1 LKAKGFCGH
10 ARRSLFY
17 YPLLSTVL
25 WAEYVTSAPYLQGPF
40 AGDFEFQSGLVSG
53 NGNRH
58 TLCMF
63 TPVNPP
69 KITAVLGPTNTGK
82 TYLAIERM
90 LGHRTG
96 MMGFPL
102 RLLARENYDRVVSL
116 VGPRHV
122 ALVTGEEK
130 IVPPTARYFL
140 CTVESMPVTRLVD
153 FLAVDE
159 IQLCA
164 DPERGHLFTDR
175 LLRARGQSETMFLGS
190 ETIRSVL
197 RKLVPEAEFVSR
209 PRFSKLSYSGPKKLS
224 RMKRRSAIVA
234 FSASD
239 VYALAEQIRQTSGG
253 AAVVLGALSPRTRNA
268 QVQMYQ
274 EGEVDYLVAT
284 DAIGMGLNMNID
296 HVAFWRLHK
305 FDGLRQRPLAVDEI
319 AQIAGRAG
327 RYMQDGTFGTLA
339 ELGALDPETVEAVEN
354 HRFQSIRGIWWRN
367 SDLEFKNLTSLLKSL
382 DASPPS
388 RVLRRVREAEDH
400 GALRRLS
407 QNKSIADLAGTPDMV
422 RLIWEVCQIPDF
434 RKTMPD
440 VHVRLLATIYQHLA
454 AGDGR
459 LPTDWVAGQLVRLE
473 RFDGDID
480 TLMARI
486 AHTRTWTYILHRT
499 DWISDS
505 ASWQDRAR
513 LIEDRLS
520 DALHE
525 RLTQRFV
532 DRRSA
537 ILVRSRG
544 QDIEADV
551 NEDNDVFVEG
561 VLVGRLEGLRFITDL
576 SATSGDRRLLTA
588 AAHRGLQREMG
599 RRVAALE
606 NAKDADF
613 TLLDDGTIRW
623 KDQALGRLT
632 KGADILSAR
641 PQVATSTILPSSL
654 RDRVEA
660 RLAGWFDEVLRRAFM
675 PLVTIPTAKLAG
687 PARGIVFQLREGLGS
702 IARSGA
708 QAQISALLSQDRKT
722 FRACQVR
729 IGPQTIYIASL
740 LKPRIVAL
748 RALLWAVWSGQ
759 EVPEVPPP
767 GLTTLPVKGGA
778 PAGFYAAIGF
788 VVIGERLIRADILDR
803 VATKLIRLARLGAF
817 TLPDDVPSLLGLNV
831 PETQAL
837 IRQLGYAV
845 RPDGMIA
852 RKAGKR
858 RLSKGKDQI
867 KASSRKGTRKRQ
879 PANLKPDSPFAKLSE
894 LSL

>member
-1 LKAKGFCGH
+1 M
-10 ARRSLFY
+10 S
-17 YPLLSTVL
+17 
-25 WAEYVTSAPYLQGPF
+25 
-40 AGDFEFQSGLVSG
+40 
-53 NGNRH
+53 
-58 TLCMF
+58 
-63 TPVNPP
+63 TPVDPP

-190 ETIRSVL
+190 ETIRPVL

-209 PRFSKLSYSGPKKLS
+209 PRFSKLTYSGPKKLT

-284 DAIGMGLNMNID
+284 DAFGMGLNMNID

-305 FDGLRQRPLAVDEI
+305 FDGLRRRPLAVDEI

-407 QNKSIADLAGTPDMV
+407 HDKSIADLAGNSDMV

-454 AGDGR
+454 AGAGR

-499 DWISDS
+499 DWIDDS

-544 QDIEADV
+544 KDIEADV

-606 NAKDADF
+606 NAKDAEF
-613 TLLDDGTIRW
+613 TLSDDGTIRW
-623 KDQALGRLT
+623 HGQTLGKLT
-632 KGADILSAR
+632 KGADILSPR
-641 PQVATSTILPSSL
+641 PQVATSTILPTLL
-654 RDRVEA
+654 RDRVEG
-660 RLAGWFDEVLRRAFM
+660 RLVRWFDEVLRRAFM
-675 PLVTIPTAKLAG
+675 PLVTIPDAKLTG
-687 PARGIVFQLREGLGS
+687 PARGIAFQLREGLGS
-702 IARSGA
+702 ITRSGA
-708 QAQISALLSQDRKT
+708 QAQISALSSQDKNV
-722 FRACQVR
+722 FRSCR
-729 IGPQTIYIASL
+729 IRVGPQTIYIASL

-748 RALLWAVWSGQ
+748 RALLWAVWKVQ
-759 EVPEVPPP
+759 EVPDVPSP
-767 GLTTLPVKGGA
+767 GLTTLPGKGGV
-778 PAGFYAAIGF
+778 PAGFYEAIGF
-788 VVIGERLIRADILDR
+788 VVMGDRLIRVDILDR
-803 VATKLIRLARLGAF
+803 VATTLIRLARSGTFA
-817 TLPDDVPSLLGLNV
+817 LPDNIPSLLGLNV
-831 PETQAL
+831 PETQTLA
-837 IRQLGYAV
+837 RQLGYAV
-845 RPDGMIA
+845 RPDGAVA
-852 RKAGKR
+852 RKTGKR
-858 RLSKGKDQI
+858 RSKKSKEQTG
-867 KASSRKGTRKRQ
+867 APLRKGERKRRSTK
-879 PANLKPDSPFAKLSE
+879 PAPDSPFAKLSE

>member
-1 LKAKGFCGH
+1 
-10 ARRSLFY
+10 
-17 YPLLSTVL
+17 
-25 WAEYVTSAPYLQGPF
+25 
-40 AGDFEFQSGLVSG
+40 
-53 NGNRH
+53 
-58 TLCMF
+58 MF
-63 TPVNPP
+63 TLVNPP

-130 IVPPTARYFL
+130 IIPPTARYFL

-190 ETIRSVL
+190 ETIRPVL

-209 PRFSKLSYSGPKKLS
+209 PRFSKLTYSGPKKLT

-305 FDGLRQRPLAVDEI
+305 FDGLRRRPLAVDEI

-339 ELGALDPETVEAVEN
+339 ELGMLDPETVEAVEN

-388 RVLRRVREAEDH
+388 RILRRVREAEDH
-400 GALRRLS
+400 GALRRLAHD
-407 QNKSIADLAGTPDMV
+407 KSIADLAGNPDMV

-440 VHVRLLATIYQHLA
+440 AHVRLLATIYQHLA
-454 AGDGR
+454 VGEGR
-459 LPTDWVAGQLVRLE
+459 LPTDWVAAQLVRLE

-499 DWISDS
+499 DWIADA

-537 ILVRSRG
+537 TLVRSRG
-544 QDIEADV
+544 KDIEADV

-561 VLVGRLEGLRFITDL
+561 MLVGRLEGLRFITDL

-599 RRVAALE
+599 RRVSALE
-606 NAKDADF
+606 NAKDAEF

-623 KDQALGRLT
+623 QDQMLGKLT
-632 KGADILSAR
+632 KGADILSPR
-641 PQVATSTILPSSL
+641 PQVATSTILPTTL
-654 RDRVEA
+654 RDRVEG
-660 RLAGWFDEVLRRAFM
+660 RLLRWFDEVLRRAFM
-675 PLVTIPTAKLAG
+675 PLVTIPVAKLTG
-687 PARGIVFQLREGLGS
+687 PARGIAFQLREGLGS

-708 QAQISALLSQDRKT
+708 QAQILALSSQDKNT
-722 FRACQVR
+722 FRSCR
-729 IGPQTIYIASL
+729 IRVGPQTIFIASL
-740 LKPRIVAL
+740 LKPRVVTL
-748 RALLWAVWSGQ
+748 RAHLWAVWNVR
-759 EVPEVPPP
+759 EVPVLPSP
-767 GLTTLPVKGGA
+767 GLTTLSVKGEA
-778 PAGFYAAIGF
+778 VAGFYAAIGF
-788 VVIGERLIRADILDR
+788 VALGDRLIRADILDR
-803 VATKLIRLARLGAF
+803 VATALIRLARSGSFA
-817 TLPDDVPSLLGLNV
+817 LPDDIPSLLGLNV
-831 PETQAL
+831 AETQTL
-837 IRQLGYAV
+837 VRQLGYAV
-845 RPDGMIA
+845 RPDGSVA

-858 RLSKGKDQI
+858 RPKKSTDQTGSPSQ
-867 KASSRKGTRKRQ
+867 KVARKRRSTI
-879 PANLKPDSPFAKLSE
+879 PAPDSPFAKLAE

>member
-1 LKAKGFCGH
+1 M
-10 ARRSLFY
+10 S
-17 YPLLSTVL
+17 
-25 WAEYVTSAPYLQGPF
+25 
-40 AGDFEFQSGLVSG
+40 
-53 NGNRH
+53 
-58 TLCMF
+58 
-63 TPVNPP
+63 TPVNYSE
-69 KITAVLGPTNTGK
+69 ITAVLGPTNTGK
-82 TYLAIERM
+82 TYLAVERM

-116 VGPRHV
+116 IGSRHV

-130 IVPPTARYFL
+130 IIPKTARYFL
-140 CTVESMPVTRLVD
+140 CTVESMPVARLVD

-159 IQLCA
+159 VQLCA

-190 ETIRSVL
+190 ETIKPVL

-209 PRFSKLSYSGPKKLS
+209 PRFSKLTYSGAKKLT

-305 FDGLRQRPLAVDEI
+305 FDGLRRRPLAVDEI

-354 HRFQSIRGIWWRN
+354 HQFQNIRGIWWRN
-367 SDLEFKNLTSLLKSL
+367 SDLEFKNLTALLKSL

-400 GALRRLS
+400 GALRRLAHD
-407 QNKSIADLAGTPDMV
+407 KSITDLAANRDMV
-422 RLIWEVCQIPDF
+422 SLLWEVCQIPDF

-440 VHVRLLATIYQHLA
+440 VHVGLLRTIFQHLA
-454 AGDGR
+454 AANGR
-459 LPTDWVAGQLVRLE
+459 LPTDWVASQLVRLE

-486 AHTRTWTYILHRT
+486 AHTRTWTYISHRT
-499 DWISDS
+499 DWIDD
-505 ASWQDRAR
+505 AESWQARAR

-537 ILVRSRG
+537 VLVRSRG
-544 QDIEADV
+544 KDVEADV

-561 VLVGRLEGLRFITDL
+561 MLVGRLEGLRFITDL

-606 NAKDADF
+606 NAKDNDF
-613 TLLDDGTIRW
+613 TLLDDGTIQW
-623 KDQALGRLT
+623 QDQSLGKLT
-632 KGADILSAR
+632 RGAEILSPR
-641 PQVATSTILPSSL
+641 PQVATSTILPAAL
-654 RDRVEA
+654 RDRVEV
-660 RLAGWFDEVLRRAFM
+660 RLACWFDEILRRAFM
-675 PLVTIPTAKLAG
+675 PLVTIPAAKLTG
-687 PARGIVFQLREGLGS
+687 PARGIAFQLREGLGS
-702 IARSGA
+702 IARSSA
-708 QAQISALLSQDRKT
+708 QAQITALSPQDKNT
-722 FRACQVR
+722 FRSCRVR
-729 IGPQTIYIASL
+729 IGPQTIFIESL
-740 LKPRIVAL
+740 LKPRLVAL
-748 RALLWAVWSGQ
+748 RALLWAIWH
-759 EVPEVPPP
+759 ERDVPDVPPP
-767 GLTTLPVKGGA
+767 GITTLAKKADVI
-778 PAGFYAAIGF
+778 AGFHEAIGF
-788 VVIGERLIRADILDR
+788 IGIGNRLIRADILDR
-803 VATKLIRLARLGAF
+803 VATKLIRLARSGEFA
-817 TLPDDVPSLLGLNV
+817 LPADVPSLLGLNV
-831 PETQAL
+831 LETQAL
-837 IRQLGYAV
+837 VRQLGYVV
-845 RPDGMIA
+845 RPDGVVV
-852 RKAGKR
+852 RKKGKR
-858 RLSKGKDQI
+858 GPKNSTYKKRV
-867 KASSRKGTRKRQ
+867 SSRHTSRKRRNAE
-879 PANLKPDSPFAKLSE
+879 PAPDSPFAKLSE

>member
-1 LKAKGFCGH
+1 M
-10 ARRSLFY
+10 
-17 YPLLSTVL
+17 STP
-25 WAEYVTSAPYLQGPF
+25 VTS
-40 AGDFEFQSGLVSG
+40 
-53 NGNRH
+53 
-58 TLCMF
+58 
-63 TPVNPP
+63 P
-69 KITAVLGPTNTGK
+69 KITAVMGPTNTGK

-116 VGPRHV
+116 VGSRHV

-140 CTVESMPVTRLVD
+140 CTVESMPVARLVD

-190 ETIRSVL
+190 ETIKPVL

-209 PRFSKLSYSGPKKLS
+209 PRFSKLSYSGPKKLT

-239 VYALAEQIRQTSGG
+239 VYALAEQIRRTSGG

-305 FDGLRQRPLAVDEI
+305 FDGLRRRPLAVDEI

-339 ELGALDPETVEAVEN
+339 ELGALDPETVEAIEN
-354 HRFQSIRGIWWRN
+354 HRFQNIRGIWWRS
-367 SDLEFKNLTSLLKSL
+367 SDLEFKNLTSLLRSL

-407 QNKSIADLAGTPDMV
+407 QDKAIADLAGNRDMV
-422 RLIWEVCQIPDF
+422 SLLWEVCQIPDF

-440 VHVRLLATIYQHLA
+440 VHVRLLGTIYRHLA
-454 AGDGR
+454 ASERR

-486 AHTRTWTYILHRT
+486 AHTRTWTYISHRT
-499 DWISDS
+499 DWIDD
-505 ASWQDRAR
+505 AESWQARAR

-537 ILVRSRG
+537 ILTRSRG
-544 QDIEADV
+544 KDVEADV
-551 NEDNDVFVEG
+551 NEENDVFVEG
-561 VLVGRLEGLRFITDL
+561 MLVGRLEGLRFITDM
-576 SATSGDRRLLTA
+576 SSTTGDRRLLTA

-606 NAKDADF
+606 NAKDSDF
-613 TLLDDGTIRW
+613 TLVDDGTIRW
-623 KDQALGRLT
+623 NDQSLGKLVR
-632 KGADILSAR
+632 GADILSPR
-641 PQVATSTILPSSL
+641 PQVATSTILPAAL
-654 RDRVEA
+654 RDRVEE
-660 RLAGWFDEVLRRAFM
+660 RLTRWFNEIVGRAFM
-675 PLVTIPTAKLAG
+675 PLVTLPTAKLSG
-687 PARGIVFQLREGLGS
+687 PARGIAFQLREGLGT
-702 IARSGA
+702 IARRDA
-708 QAQISALLSQDRKT
+708 QAQIAALTAQDKKNLRSG
-722 FRACQVR
+722 RVR

-740 LKPRIVAL
+740 LKPRIVTL
-748 RALLWAVWSGQ
+748 RALLWAVWYEQ
-759 EVPEVPPP
+759 NLPELPSP
-767 GLTTLPVKGGA
+767 GLTTLPAKGQES
-778 PAGFYAAIGF
+778 PGFYEAIGF
-788 VVIGERLIRADILDR
+788 VRVGDRLVRADILDR
-803 VATKLIRLARLGAF
+803 VATKILRLARSGPF
-817 TLPDDVPSLLGLNV
+817 TLPEDVPSLLGLSV
-831 PETQAL
+831 SETQSL
-837 IRQLGYAV
+837 VRQLGYAV
-845 RPDGMIA
+845 RPNGEVV
-852 RKAGKR
+852 RKTRKGSSR
-858 RLSKGKDQI
+858 RNRNPKQEASQDNRRRGPK
-867 KASSRKGTRKRQ
+867 KASAT
-879 PANLKPDSPFAKLSE
+879 DSPFAKLSE

>member
-1 LKAKGFCGH
+1 MY
-10 ARRSLFY
+10 SI
-17 YPLLSTVL
+17 
-25 WAEYVTSAPYLQGPF
+25 ELQ
-40 AGDFEFQSGLVSG
+40 SILVSSAR
-53 NGNRH
+53 NRH
-58 TLCMF
+58 TLSMS
-63 TPVNPP
+63 TSVNSL

-102 RLLARENYDRVVSL
+102 RLLARENYDRVVGL
-116 VGPRHV
+116 VGPRNV

-130 IVPPTARYFL
+130 VVPPTARYFL
-140 CTVESMPVTRLVD
+140 CTVESMPVARLVD

-175 LLRARGQSETMFLGS
+175 LLHARGQSETMFLGS
-190 ETIRSVL
+190 ETIKPL
-197 RKLVPEAEFVSR
+197 LAKLVPEAKFVSR
-209 PRFSKLSYSGPKKLS
+209 PRFSKLNYSGPKKLT

-234 FSASD
+234 FSTSD

-305 FDGLRQRPLAVDEI
+305 FDGLRRRLLTVDEI

-354 HRFQSIRGIWWRN
+354 HRFRNIRNIWWRS
-367 SDLEFKNLTSLLKSL
+367 SDLEFKSLTSLLKSL

-388 RVLRRVREAEDH
+388 RVLRRVHEAGDH

-407 QNKSIADLAGTPDMV
+407 HDKSIVGLAANPDMV
-422 RLIWEVCQIPDF
+422 SLLWKVCQIPDF

-440 VHVRLLATIYQHLA
+440 IHIRLLRTIYQHLA
-454 AGDGR
+454 AVDGR
-459 LPTDWVAGQLVRLE
+459 LPTDWVAGQMVRLE

-486 AHTRTWTYILHRT
+486 AHTRTWTYISHRT
-499 DWISDS
+499 DWVDDA
-505 ASWQDRAR
+505 ASWQARAR

-537 ILVRSRG
+537 VLVRSRG
-544 QDIEADV
+544 KNIQADV
-551 NEDNDVFVEG
+551 NKDNDVFVEG
-561 VLVGRLEGLRFITDL
+561 MFVGRLEGLRFITDL
-576 SATSGDRRLLTA
+576 SANSGDRRLLTA

-606 NAKDADF
+606 NAKDSEF
-613 TLLDDGTIRW
+613 NLSNDGTIRW
-623 KDQALGRLT
+623 KDQSLGRLT
-632 KGADILSAR
+632 RGVDILSPR
-641 PQVATSTILPSSL
+641 PRVAISTILPAAL
-654 RDRVEA
+654 RDRVEK
-660 RLAGWFDEVLRRAFM
+660 RLARWFGEELRRAFT
-675 PLVTIPTAKLAG
+675 PLVTIPISKLTG

-708 QAQISALLSQDRKT
+708 QAQITALSVQDKNVLRSS
-722 FRACQVR
+722 RIR
-729 IGPQTIYIASL
+729 IGPQTIFIASL
-740 LKPRIVAL
+740 LKPRIGAF
-748 RALLWAVWSGQ
+748 RALLWAVWNTE
-759 EVPEVPPP
+759 EVSVLPPP
-767 GLTTLPVKGGA
+767 GLTTLSNKREVA
-778 PAGFYAAIGF
+778 EGFYEAIGF
-788 VVIGERLIRADILDR
+788 VGIGDRLIRVDILDR
-803 VATKLIRLARLGAF
+803 VSTKLIRLAHSGPFA
-817 TLPDDVPSLLGLNV
+817 LPDDLPSLLGLSIS
-831 PETQAL
+831 ETQAL
-837 IRQLGYAV
+837 VRQLGYVV
-845 RPDGMIA
+845 RPDGSVARRVGKRHPKKGIDQEKVPSQNFA
-852 RKAGKR
+852 RKPRAVKP
-858 RLSKGKDQI
+858 
-867 KASSRKGTRKRQ
+867 SS
-879 PANLKPDSPFAKLSE
+879 NSPFAKLSE

>member
-1 LKAKGFCGH
+1 M
-10 ARRSLFY
+10 S
-17 YPLLSTVL
+17 
-25 WAEYVTSAPYLQGPF
+25 
-40 AGDFEFQSGLVSG
+40 
-53 NGNRH
+53 
-58 TLCMF
+58 

-116 VGPRHV
+116 IGARHV

-130 IVPPTARYFL
+130 IIPPTARYFL

-175 LLRARGQSETMFLGS
+175 LLHARGQSETMFLGS
-190 ETIRSVL
+190 ETIHPVL
-197 RKLVPEAEFVSR
+197 RKLVSEAEFVSR
-209 PRFSKLSYSGPKKLS
+209 PRFSKLTYSGPKKLT

-305 FDGLRQRPLAVDEI
+305 FDGLRRRPLAVDEI

-327 RYMQDGTFGTLA
+327 RYMQDGTFGTSA
-339 ELGALDPETVEAVEN
+339 ELGALDPETIEAVEN
-354 HRFQSIRGIWWRN
+354 HRFQNIRGIWWRN

-400 GALRRLS
+400 SALRRLA
-407 QNKSIADLAGTPDMV
+407 QDKSIADLAGNPDMV

-440 VHVRLLATIYQHLA
+440 VHVRLLATIYRHLA
-454 AGDGR
+454 AAGGR
-459 LPTDWVAGQLVRLE
+459 LPTDWVASQLVRLE
-473 RFDGDID
+473 RVDGDID

-486 AHTRTWTYILHRT
+486 AHTRTWTYISHRT
-499 DWISDS
+499 DWIEDA
-505 ASWQDRAR
+505 ASWQERAR

-544 QDIEADV
+544 KDIEADV

-576 SATSGDRRLLTA
+576 SSTSGDRRLLTA

-606 NAKDADF
+606 KAKDVEF
-613 TLLDDGTIRW
+613 TLSDDGTIRW
-623 KDQALGRLT
+623 QDQRLGKLT
-632 KGADILSAR
+632 KGADILSPR
-641 PQVATSTILPSSL
+641 PQVATSTILPTSL
-654 RDRVEA
+654 RDRVET
-660 RLAGWFDEVLRRAFM
+660 RLALWFDDVLRRAFM
-675 PLVTIPTAKLAG
+675 PLVTIPVGKLTG
-687 PARGIVFQLREGLGS
+687 PARGIAYQLREGLGS

-708 QAQISALLSQDRKT
+708 QAQLTALTSQDRNIL
-722 FRACQVR
+722 RSCRVR
-729 IGPQTIYIASL
+729 IGPQTIYIGSL
-740 LKPRIVAL
+740 SKPRVVAL
-748 RALLWAVWSGQ
+748 RALLWAVWNAEQ
-759 EVPEVPPP
+759 VPDLPAP
-767 GLTTLPVKGGA
+767 GLTTLSVKVKA
-778 PAGFYAAIGF
+778 PAGFYEAIGF
-788 VVIGERLIRADILDR
+788 VRVGDRLVRIDILDR
-803 VATKLIRLARLGAF
+803 VATTLIRHARAGAF
-817 TLPDDVPSLLGLNV
+817 ALPDDVPSMLGLSV
-831 PETQAL
+831 SETQAL
-837 IRQLGYAV
+837 VRALGYAV
-845 RPDGMIA
+845 RPDGSVARKSGKRRA
-852 RKAGKR
+852 RKAK
-858 RLSKGKDQI
+858 KETKT
-867 KASSRKGTRKRQ
+867 SSRAISAKCQTSK
-879 PANLKPDSPFAKLSE
+879 PVPDSPFAKLSE

>member
-1 LKAKGFCGH
+1 M
-10 ARRSLFY
+10 
-17 YPLLSTVL
+17 STP
-25 WAEYVTSAPYLQGPF
+25 VTS
-40 AGDFEFQSGLVSG
+40 
-53 NGNRH
+53 
-58 TLCMF
+58 
-63 TPVNPP
+63 P

-116 VGPRHV
+116 VGSRHV

-140 CTVESMPVTRLVD
+140 CTVESMPVARLVD

-190 ETIRSVL
+190 ETIKPVL

-209 PRFSKLSYSGPKKLS
+209 PRFSKLSYSGPKKLT

-239 VYALAEQIRQTSGG
+239 VYALAEQIRRTSGG

-305 FDGLRQRPLAVDEI
+305 FDGLRRRPLAVDEI

-339 ELGALDPETVEAVEN
+339 ELGALDPETVEAIEN
-354 HRFQSIRGIWWRN
+354 HRFQNIRGIWWRS
-367 SDLEFKNLTSLLKSL
+367 SDLEFKNLTSLLRSL

-407 QNKSIADLAGTPDMV
+407 QDKAIADLAGNRDMV
-422 RLIWEVCQIPDF
+422 SLLWEVCQIPDF

-440 VHVRLLATIYQHLA
+440 VHVRLLGTIYRHLA
-454 AGDGR
+454 ASERR

-486 AHTRTWTYILHRT
+486 SHTRTWTYISHRT
-499 DWISDS
+499 DWID
-505 ASWQDRAR
+505 
-513 LIEDRLS
+513 
-520 DALHE
+520 
-525 RLTQRFV
+525 
-532 DRRSA
+532 
-537 ILVRSRG
+537 
-544 QDIEADV
+544 
-551 NEDNDVFVEG
+551 
-561 VLVGRLEGLRFITDL
+561 
-576 SATSGDRRLLTA
+576 
-588 AAHRGLQREMG
+588 
-599 RRVAALE
+599 
-606 NAKDADF
+606 
-613 TLLDDGTIRW
+613 
-623 KDQALGRLT
+623 
-632 KGADILSAR
+632 
-641 PQVATSTILPSSL
+641 
-654 RDRVEA
+654 
-660 RLAGWFDEVLRRAFM
+660 VLR
-675 PLVTIPTAKLAG
+675 
-687 PARGIVFQLREGLGS
+687 
-702 IARSGA
+702 
-708 QAQISALLSQDRKT
+708 
-722 FRACQVR
+722 
-729 IGPQTIYIASL
+729 
-740 LKPRIVAL
+740 
-748 RALLWAVWSGQ
+748 
-759 EVPEVPPP
+759 
-767 GLTTLPVKGGA
+767 
-778 PAGFYAAIGF
+778 
-788 VVIGERLIRADILDR
+788 
-803 VATKLIRLARLGAF
+803 
-817 TLPDDVPSLLGLNV
+817 
-831 PETQAL
+831 
-837 IRQLGYAV
+837 
-845 RPDGMIA
+845 
-852 RKAGKR
+852 AGKR
-858 RLSKGKDQI
+858 VPGL
-867 KASSRKGTRKRQ
+867 
-879 PANLKPDSPFAKLSE
+879 
-894 LSL
+894 